1 MFNSPC
7 INEYIGKVVML
18 IINVDLQ
25 SKQSLHNSRQCLL
38 DENRHILSDYLGNVG
53 CGFAWNISTGFKS
66 PFKSPFA

>member
-25 SKQSLHNSRQCLL
+25 KQA
-38 DENRHILSDYLGNVG
+38 EP
-53 CGFAWNISTGFKS
+53 T
-66 PFKSPFA
+66 